1 MIFLGA
7 VLLASCTL
15 AQTWVRKSGYDGIAH
30 GRHHPITFANE
41 THGFLLTGGT
51 WYDYE
56 TSTFLMYEE
65 ETDTWTDLT
74 TDAAF
79 PGVARSFA
87 YGVALNEGNNPK
99 AYLGLGINSGSGT
112 YLTDWWEF
120 DMQTHDWRRLAEFPG
135 DGRRHPAMNPVD
147 GMGEI
152 HVGLGD
158 GSGGNLKDVWCYNI
172 ANNQW
177 TQMEDIPSIARHH
190 PYYFGFGTQS
200 YMGLGHSYEGIERDF
215 FRYEHGAWHDEVHFA
230 SYDAEGTL
238 VTTEARVAGTQFQM
252 TVPDH
257 GPIGLVLSGDGDDH
271 STMATGEFHV
281 FYPGGQSKSGG
292 GSYDRAQGYW
302 RELPAHPG
310 VSRWAP
316 GGFVMRGTTRVYF
329 TSGYDRYNQ
338 NLHNDLWMIDIASL
352 LDPNWLAETAPPTTS
367 TTTTT
372 STTSSTTT
380 TTTTTTSPSTSE
392 ETSTAEPTYYAPD
405 ASLLDS
411 MGKLLERGAS
421 AARFSK
427 VGRRAGDIL
436 QDAKG
441 KELHPRVNS
450 AMRNIKRISKQQYTE
465 NKWNKLVTNYDAVRA
480 LGY

>member
-7 VLLASCTL
+7 VLATCTL
-15 AQTWVRKSGYDGIAH
+15 AQTWVQKTGYDGIADA
-30 GRHHPITFANE
+30 RHHPITFANE

-65 ETDTWTDLT
+65 ETDSWTDLT

-99 AYLGLGINSGSGT
+99 AYLGLGINSGSGN

-158 GSGGNLKDVWCYNI
+158 GARGNLKDVWCYNI
-172 ANNQW
+172 ANNEW
-177 TQMEDIPSIARHH
+177 TQMADIPSIERHH

-200 YMGLGHSYEGIERDF
+200 YMGLGHSYDGIERDF
-215 FRYEHGAWHDEVHFA
+215 FRYENGEWHAENDFA
-230 SYDAEGTL
+230 SYDADGTL

-252 TVPDH
+252 TVPNH

-281 FYPGGQSKSGG
+281 FYPGGQSKAGE

-352 LDPNWLAETAPPTTS
+352 LDPDWLAATECSSRLTGWSDARCEIRCNDVRSCHQRCVRKCKGCACTAGTCVSLSNSDWSDNKCQRRCNTDKRCHRFC
-367 TTTTT
+367 
-372 STTSSTTT
+372 
-380 TTTTTTSPSTSE
+380 SE
-392 ETSTAEPTYYAPD
+392 NCSVD
-405 ASLLDS
+405 C
-411 MGKLLERGAS
+411 RCN
-421 AARFSK
+421 
-427 VGRRAGDIL
+427 AGDF
-436 QDAKG
+436 
-441 KELHPRVNS
+441 
-450 AMRNIKRISKQQYTE
+450 
-465 NKWNKLVTNYDAVRA
+465 
-480 LGY
+480 